1 VKDDASGGIFPDD
14 VIQFTNLSED
24 RLVKWGWNFGD
35 STSSAEKDPT
45 HTFGKKGQF
54 EVVLVGTD
62 RYGCQ
67 NSFTQKVSITRSYR
81 LMVPNAFTPTQGDN
95 KTFVPKF
102 KGIAQLELSVFNQ
115 WGELI
120 YRSSELKNGGWDGTV
135 SGVLQEAGFYFY
147 GLVGQASDGE
157 KVELT
162 GKFRL
167 IR

>member
-1 VKDDASGGIFPDD
+1 
-14 VIQFTNLSED
+14 
-24 RLVKWGWNFGD
+24 
-35 STSSAEKDPT
+35 
-45 HTFGKKGQF
+45 
-54 EVVLVGTD
+54 
-62 RYGCQ
+62 
-67 NSFTQKVSITRSYR
+67 
-81 LMVPNAFTPTQGDN
+81 MVPNAFTPTQGDN